1 LQVIHEGEKVVV
13 LELVISVP
21 TKEVEQ
27 QGGVHWLSCSKK
39 KREKNICYCY
49 LLVDHVL
56 KKAKEHFVSKK
67 RGPTERP
74 ARMERGRGLP
84 AMAAG
89 AVGEGVAVEAAVGAT
104 APSLI
109 IVYCLKRFFTCS
121 RNIKFI

>member
-27 QGGVHWLSCSKK
+27 QRGVHWLSCNKK
-39 KREKNICYCY
+39 KREKIICYCY

-56 KKAKEHFVSKK
+56 KKAEEHFVSKK

-84 AMAAG
+84 AR
-89 AVGEGVAVEAAVGAT
+89 AVGEGVAEAAVGAT

-109 IVYCLKRFFTCS
+109 IEYCLKRFFTCL